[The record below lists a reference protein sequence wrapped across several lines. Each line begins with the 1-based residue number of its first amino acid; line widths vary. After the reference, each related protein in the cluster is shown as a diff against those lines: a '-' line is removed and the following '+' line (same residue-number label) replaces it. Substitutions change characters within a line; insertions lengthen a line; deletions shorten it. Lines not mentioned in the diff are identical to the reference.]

1 MTDCTIA
8 IAQGPSFKV
17 QPSTMQCKLE
27 FMEKQIL
34 KRKILSKGHNETL
47 IAPENFV

>member
-8 IAQGPSFKV
+8 IAQGPSFKI
-17 QPSTMQCKLE
+17 QQSAMQCKLE

-34 KRKILSKGHNETL
+34 KRKILSKGQNET
-47 IAPENFV
+47 

>member
-8 IAQGPSFKV
+8 IAQGPSFKI
-17 QPSTMQCKLE
+17 QQSAMQCKLE

-34 KRKILSKGHNETL
+34 KRKILSKGQN
-47 IAPENFV
+47 P

>member
-8 IAQGPSFKV
+8 IAQGPSFKI
-17 QPSTMQCKLE
+17 QPSAMQCKLQ

-34 KRKILSKGHNETL
+34 KRKILSKGQNET
-47 IAPENFV
+47 

>member
-8 IAQGPSFKV
+8 IAQGNFKL
-17 QPSTMQCKLE
+17 QPSAIQCKLE

-34 KRKILSKGHNETL
+34 KRKILSNSHNET
-47 IAPENFV
+47 

>member
-8 IAQGPSFKV
+8 IAQGPSFKL
-17 QPSTMQCKLE
+17 QPSAMQCKLE

-34 KRKILSKGHNETL
+34 KRKILSTSHNET
-47 IAPENFV
+47 